1 MSLSARRLGTTDI
14 HECIGKIAST
24 LLKEQLF
31 WDLDLYQTSIFKVLH
46 HSAVG
51 TISSLKQGGGI
62 LLRINIDHL
71 SLQLSA
77 RQLIRLLGFST
88 ISCLLSS
95 SQVKRSSNW
104 EYCLQGG
111 FHVTSHPAS
120 FLFLHQKN
128 VSFSSQEW
136 VCHSRLCLLTRE
148 GSKTLGH
155 WGTTRTTL

>member
-1 MSLSARRLGTTDI
+1 LCQHCSKNNYLGILTLIKQRLKRFASFSADGNNCSPLNER
-14 HECIGKIAST
+14 E
-24 LLKEQLF
+24 
-31 WDLDLYQTSIFKVLH
+31 
-46 HSAVG
+46 
-51 TISSLKQGGGI
+51 GGGGGV
-62 LLRINIDHL
+62 LLYINIDHL